1 MNRFVKEYLMG
12 KDGRNPY
19 GSRGGYVYSKRP
31 RRDYGEYNE
40 RYDGGNGYIGRE
52 YDNGY
57 AYPDYP
63 RQDYAR
69 DHVVDERGRQYYGYF
84 GDMPFDVREH
94 YMDRDYRNNSRYP
107 GRRDYGE
114 NAMMNGILLTKED
127 FEEWKRKLKNSD
139 GSHGEHF
146 SKEQVEQVAKQM
158 GIDINAFD
166 NMVFCMTVN
175 MLYSDYCK
183 VFKKYGMDRLE
194 VYIDLAHAFLKDED
208 FDGSPDEKLAL
219 YYHCIVAE

>member
-1 MNRFVKEYLMG
+1 M
-12 KDGRNPY
+12 
-19 GSRGGYVYSKRP
+19 
-31 RRDYGEYNE
+31 
-40 RYDGGNGYIGRE
+40 
-52 YDNGY
+52 
-57 AYPDYP
+57 
-63 RQDYAR
+63 
-69 DHVVDERGRQYYGYF
+69 
-84 GDMPFDVREH
+84 
-94 YMDRDYRNNSRYP
+94 
-107 GRRDYGE
+107 
-114 NAMMNGILLTKED
+114 
-127 FEEWKRKLKNSD
+127 KNSD